1 MRKQRFRII
10 AVFVFVLLFA
20 SSFSKNLYAGE
31 NWEFQLT
38 PYLWLI
44 SMKGDVTVKGQTS
57 DVDLSFS
64 DFLDDLKFA
73 AQVHF
78 EATRKK
84 GPRLGFWLDGTYVK
98 LESDANIGPINLDI
112 QNQFVIIEGAFF
124 LNLDKWILGRKLNSL
139 NGNLN
144 KPYFSLDALAGAR
157 YWYLDAELDFKGQGP
172 IGVSGDLK
180 GDKSWVDP
188 FIGLRSGIYLTD
200 RSRMILRTD
209 FGGFDIGSASDFSW
223 IGQVAF
229 LYSITER
236 IEAVICYR
244 ALNLDYD
251 DGSGN
256 DKFAMDVWMQN
267 PFIGFNFHF

>member
-1 MRKQRFRII
+1 MRNQKYRILTLFI
-10 AVFVFVLLFA
+10 LGLLFA
-20 SSFSKNLYAGE
+20 SSFSKNLYAAD
-31 NWEFQLT
+31 NWDFEFG
-38 PYLWLI
+38 PYIWMV

-73 AQVHF
+73 AEAHF
-78 EATRKK
+78 EATRTK
-84 GPRLGFWLDGTYVK
+84 GPRLGFWLDGTYLK
-98 LESDANIGPINLDI
+98 LESDENIGPLNLDMAHP
-112 QNQFVIIEGAFF
+112 FVILEGSFF
-124 LNLDKWILGRKLNSL
+124 LNLDKWILGRNLNSL

-144 KPYFSLDALAGAR
+144 KPYISLDAFAGAR

-180 GDKSWVDP
+180 ADQNWVDP
-188 FIGLRSGIYLTD
+188 FIGLRSLIYLTD
-200 RSRMILRTD
+200 RFRMTLRTD

-223 IGQVAF
+223 LGQVAF

-236 IEAVICYR
+236 IEAVIGYR
-244 ALNLDYD
+244 ALYLDYD

-267 PFIGFNFHF
+267 PLIGVNFHF